1 MLFVNKLKVLTLM
14 TCLVLVG
21 QGFAAGEKCA
31 DGSVWGEFTTEAA
44 TKVGDYYEIDTPSKL
59 AWFACV
65 TTRESGTY
73 GKAKMKLTQDINL
86 EGKLFIPI
94 SESPKG
100 GTKFSGTIDGQN
112 HAIRGLFIKGT
123 EIVKSEYGGQ
133 DGYAQNV
140 GLVSVLTSG
149 GVVENLVLEVSDIY
163 ASSSAGGT
171 GSQGN
176 ATNPVSVGTLVGW
189 MEGGTIRNCVV
200 EGTITSSGSKN
211 RVGGLAGNVWSATI
225 SDCVSNVSISAS
237 GTDTH
242 VGGIVGALRKGQT
255 VTLSSCVFDG
265 DTLISTGGTAGG
277 IVGYH
282 EDATVRASNLYYTGD
297 YEGTGKPKAGINIP
311 TSPITDDELNSEET
325 VCVLNKGTWNV
336 NTETCSGATSG
347 SWSEGQTG
355 ISMNGSDGYKVSFNA
370 NGGSFGSG
378 AKIFKI
384 FAKGATIT
392 ADEITIP
399 TRTNKKFAGWATTD
413 AALDTTALGIADSN
427 KTLYAVWYDFYTVT
441 FKITDS
447 NPPYISVPK
456 HGHVSAEG
464 FTIPSVYYDV
474 STGDSIKYFFTGW
487 AYAPIW
493 LDVNEDPSPE
503 DTLHLASI
511 DVLKDTTLFPVWT
524 RAETYSVTFDATLH
538 GKTYVRFVKKVN
550 QGDKVAEP
558 DVRDVFTDP
567 GYKIVDW
574 CTDANCPEGT
584 EYDFDKSLDSNLTLY
599 AKWELE
605 KYAITYVM
613 NGGTN
618 SESNRTSYT
627 VESDPITFAEPTYS
641 GNTFNG
647 WFYDAGFTDP
657 ATGIATNST
666 TGNKTLYAKW
676 TPIVYTIEYLSG
688 NDASATVVAD
698 TKYWGVPLTL
708 KGNEFAFQ
716 REGYVQDGWSLTDGG
731 ARKYVFGASYEKDED
746 LILYPHWIL
755 NASTIAVK
763 AISAEFPYDGN
774 DHAAECSVEGVEG
787 VVPEGYSISTSSSPT
802 VKKVSDGSKEASCT
816 LIVKDASG
824 TDVTQNFTVVSTKG
838 SISVKAAVTSIG
850 ALTILTNEKGNEAVI
865 NGYYG
870 GVDAPNFDENEIVS
884 VTSNINVRKVTLAR
898 TFSENKISTLYVPFE
913 ISADKVVGAK
923 IYKFKSVE
931 KNEADGRWKFKVSVA
946 ESIKANTP
954 YVILPSKPEVFF
966 DSSKSV
972 ILNTT
977 TAGEETSN
985 GRWEFKGTYELTTFA
1000 ETNDEAFYVFAGQ
1013 ERAGTK
1019 LGEFVKSGGFAN
1031 PMRAYLVYNKKSALS
1046 KSAHGN
1052 LGGSILLPDELDIEI
1067 ENEKGVVVQTGK
1079 INTVTGAV
1087 RMDCWFDL
1095 KGRRLNS
1102 KPTVK
1107 GTYYKNGKKVIIR

>member
-21 QGFAAGEKCA
+21 QAFGGKC
-31 DGSVWGEFTTEAA
+31 DKGSVWGDFTTEAA
-44 TKVGDYYEIDTPSKL
+44 TDSDGDGFYEINTPSKL

-65 TTRESGTY
+65 TTHESATY
-73 GKAKMKLTQDINL
+73 GKAKIELTDDIDL

-94 SESPKG
+94 SESPAG
-100 GTKFSGTIDGQN
+100 GVKFAGTINGND
-112 HAIRGLFIKGT
+112 HTIRGLFIKGS
-123 EIVKSEYGGQ
+123 EIIKPENGGAS
-133 DGYAQNV
+133 GYAQNV
-140 GLVSVLTSG
+140 GLVSVLAAG
-149 GVVENLVLEVSDIY
+149 GIIENLVLEVSEIY

-171 GSQGN
+171 GSQGSS
-176 ATNPVSVGTLVGW
+176 ANPVSVGTLVGW

-200 EGTITSSGSKN
+200 EGSITSSGSKN

-237 GTDTH
+237 GDDTH
-242 VGGIVGALRKGQT
+242 VGGVVGALRKGKT

-265 DTLISTGGTAGG
+265 DALISTGGTVGG

-325 VCVLNKGTWNV
+325 VCVLNKGTWNA
-336 NTETCSGATSG
+336 NTETCSGATSDV
-347 SWSEGQTG
+347 WSEGQSA
-355 ISMNGSDGYKVSFNA
+355 ISMNGSDGYKASFSA
-370 NGGSFGSG
+370 NGGTFATG
-378 AKIFKI
+378 AKTSKI
-384 FAKGATIT
+384 VARNALIT
-392 ADEITIP
+392 ADEIAIP
-399 TRTNKKFAGWATTD
+399 TLANKKFAGWATSPNAEDPAEQLGVAD
-413 AALDTTALGIADSN
+413 AN

-511 DVLKDTTLFPVWT
+511 DVLKDETLFPVWT

-584 EYDFDKSLDSNLTLY
+584 EYDFDESLGSNLILY

-605 KYAITYVM
+605 EYTISYELY
-613 NGGTN
+613 GGTN

-676 TPIVYTIEYLSG
+676 TPIEYTIEYLSG
-688 NDASATVVAD
+688 NDISVTAVAV
-698 TKYWGVPLTL
+698 KKAWGESITL
-708 KGNEFAFQ
+708 RGSEDAFQ
-716 REGYVQDGWSLTDGG
+716 REGYVQDGWSLSDGG
-731 ARKYVFGASYEKDED
+731 PIAYVLGATFSENKD
-746 LILYPHWIL
+746 LILYPHWKL
-755 NASTIAVK
+755 KESTIAVK
-763 AISAEFPYDGN
+763 AISAEFTYDGL
-774 DHAAECSVEGVEG
+774 DHNAECRVDGS
-787 VVPEGYSISTSSSPT
+787 VPEGYTIVTTPSGS

>member
-1 MLFVNKLKVLTLM
+1 MKIWAFLNKFVLIAG
-14 TCLVLVG
+14 LVLAS
-21 QGFAAGEKCA
+21 QGFAAECV
-31 DGSVWGEFTTEAA
+31 DGTKWGDFTTTAA
-44 TKVGDYYEIDTPSKL
+44 IDSNGNGYYEIDSPEKL

-65 TTRESGTY
+65 TTRIAGDYLKKKIE
-73 GKAKMKLTQDINL
+73 LTADIDL

-94 SESPKG
+94 SEHSNG
-100 GTKFSGTIDGQN
+100 GNKFAGTINGQY
-112 HAIRGLFIKGT
+112 HTIRGLYIKGS
-123 EIVKSEYGGQ
+123 EIIKPENGGAS
-133 DGYAQNV
+133 GYAQNV
-140 GLVSVLTSG
+140 GLVSVLAAG
-149 GVVENLVLEVSDIY
+149 GIIENLVLEVSEIY
-163 ASSSAGGT
+163 ASSSAGGD
-171 GSQGN
+171 GSQGSS
-176 ATNPVSVGTLVGW
+176 ANPVSVGTLVGW

-200 EGTITSSGSKN
+200 EGSITSSGSKN

-237 GTDTH
+237 GDDTH
-242 VGGIVGALRKGQT
+242 VGGVVGALRKGKT

-297 YEGTGKPKAGINIP
+297 YEGTGKPKAGITIP
-311 TSPITDDELNSEET
+311 TSSKTDDELNSEEV
-325 VCVLNKGTWNV
+325 VCSLNKGTWNAE
-336 NTETCSGATSG
+336 TETCSGATSG

-355 ISMNGSDGYKVSFNA
+355 ISMNGSDGYKASFNA
-370 NGGSFGSG
+370 NGGTFATG
-378 AKIFKI
+378 AKTFKI
-384 FAKGATIT
+384 VAKNALIT

-399 TRTNKKFAGWATTD
+399 TLANKKFAGWATSPNAEDPAEQLGVAD
-413 AALDTTALGIADSN
+413 AN
-427 KTLYAVWYDFYTVT
+427 KTLYAVWYDFYTVSFNT
-441 FKITDS
+441 GSETHEIQ
-447 NPPYISVPK
+447 VPK

-511 DVLKDTTLFPVWT
+511 DVLKDETLFPVWT

-584 EYDFDKSLDSNLTLY
+584 EYDFDESLDSNLILY

-605 KYAITYVM
+605 EYTISYKLY
-613 NGGTN
+613 GGTN

-627 VESDPITFAEPTYS
+627 VESDSITFVAPTYA
-641 GNTFNG
+641 GYTFEG
-647 WFYDAGFTDP
+647 WFYDEGFTSP
-657 ATGIATNST
+657 ATGIATNTT
-666 TGNKTLYAKW
+666 TGDKTLYAKW
-676 TPIVYTIEYLSG
+676 TPIVYTVEYLSG

-698 TKYWGVPLTL
+698 TKYWGVPLIL

-731 ARKYVFGASYEKDED
+731 ARKYAFGASYEKDED
-746 LILYPHWIL
+746 LILYPHWTL

-763 AISAEFPYDGN
+763 AISAEFTYDGL
-774 DHAAECSVEGVEG
+774 DHKAECRVDGS
-787 VVPEGYSISTSSSPT
+787 VPEGYTIVTTPSGS
-802 VKKVSDGSKEASCT
+802 VKKVSEGSKEASCT
-816 LIVKDASG
+816 LIVKDESG
-824 TDVTQNFTVVSTKG
+824 TDVTENFTVVSTKG

-850 ALTILTNEKGNEAVI
+850 ALTILTDENGNEAVI

-898 TFSENKISTLYVPFE
+898 TFSKNKISTLYVPFE
-913 ISADKVVGAK
+913 ISADKVDGAK
-923 IYKFKSVE
+923 IYKFKTVE
-931 KNEADGRWKFKVSVA
+931 KNEADGRWKFKVLTA
-946 ESIKANTP
+946 ETVKANTP
-954 YVILPSKPEVFF
+954 YVILPSKSEVSFGI
-966 DSSKSV
+966 SETV
-972 ILNTT
+972 TMNTT
-977 TAGEETSN
+977 TPSTEKTSE
-985 GRWEFKGTYELTTFA
+985 GRWEFKGTYELITFA
-1000 ETNDEAFYVFAGQ
+1000 ETSDEAFYVFAGL

-1019 LGEFVKSGGFAN
+1019 LGEFVKSSGFAN
-1031 PMRAYLVYNKKSALS
+1031 PMRAYLVYNKNYALS

-1052 LGGSILLPDELDIEI
+1052 FGGSILLPDEIDIEI
-1067 ENEKGVVVQTGK
+1067 ENEKGIVVQTGTL
-1079 INTVTGAV
+1079 NTVTGAV
-1087 RMDCWFDL
+1087 RMDRWFDL

-1107 GTYYKNGKKVIIR
+1107 GVYYKNGKRVVIK